1 MGTRMGKSGFD
12 TTLLIVSVATVG
24 VGATHFHL
32 LVMVTLLVPATMG
45 MLADGVKTG
54 DSQTAV

>member
-45 MLADGVKTG
+45 MLADGAKTG